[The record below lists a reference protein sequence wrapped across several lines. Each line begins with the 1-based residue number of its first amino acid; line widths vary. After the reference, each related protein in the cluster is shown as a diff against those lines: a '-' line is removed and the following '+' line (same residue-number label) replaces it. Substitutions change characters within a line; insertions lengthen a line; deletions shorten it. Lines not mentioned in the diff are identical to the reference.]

1 MINLLCDARGMFRED
16 FMNKMIDLSG
26 GEVSL
31 GCHLGYEAADYHGVS
46 LQMLNSKVG
55 RAGSVISKRLSSN
68 SLSALV
74 GDSYDQILETTVE
87 QL

>member
-1 MINLLCDARGMFRED
+1 MRILCYARGTFREK

-26 GEVSL
+26 GDLSL

-55 RAGSVISKRLSSN
+55 RAGSVITPGRLASS

-74 GDSYDQILETTVE
+74 GDSCD
-87 QL
+87 